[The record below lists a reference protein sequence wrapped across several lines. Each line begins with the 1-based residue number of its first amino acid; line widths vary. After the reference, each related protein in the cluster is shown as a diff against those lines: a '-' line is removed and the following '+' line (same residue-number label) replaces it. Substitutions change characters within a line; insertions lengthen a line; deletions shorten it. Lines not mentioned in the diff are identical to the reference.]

1 MIKAGDAIQTLE
13 QYRNELDAMTHRLL
27 VHGDMKSLR
36 SSDEA
41 PYLTTILAAQGLFD
55 DVFGNNNQYSVL
67 IKKIHNESMTS
78 NGLQA
83 PTLQS
88 INAIIAVIDAAIRRL
103 QNNPDFY
110 TKEGLISQRII
121 SAKTKTVWHE
131 TMAFKVL
138 ASVLIPL
145 LVAYLVYYF
154 GWN

>member
-1 MIKAGDAIQTLE
+1 MIKAVDAIQTLE

-27 VHGDMKSLR
+27 THGDMQSLR

-103 QNNPDFY
+103 RNNPDFY